1 MGIPEPHDTGLDVG
15 RFNLARRA
23 SGKSPTV
30 GSLEIAELDECDG
43 CVGIPLKVA
52 RLGQE

>member
-1 MGIPEPHDTGLDVG
+1 MRVPEPHDAGLDVG

-30 GSLEIAELDECDG
+30 GSLEIAELDECHR

-52 RLGQE
+52 RLRQQ